1 MCRVATKS
9 LVQISKA
16 SCAIRARADGKLR
29 YFSVPSG
36 QYICHLIR
44 SSSQMS
50 SSTESHLS
58 MTLTPIGRQA
68 GLDPLVQF
76 ASCLAQTDP
85 GRDPFIS
92 KGLDPRQGFL
102 EPFQELVVGHNA
114 LVEKLTMT

>member
-50 SSTESHLS
+50 SSTKSHLS
-58 MTLTPIGRQA
+58 IPQVSGSNPEGHHTEGRTIWRTIWQ
-68 GLDPLVQF
+68 
-76 ASCLAQTDP
+76 
-85 GRDPFIS
+85 IS
-92 KGLDPRQGFL
+92 GSSSAP
-102 EPFQELVVGHNA
+102 
-114 LVEKLTMT
+114 